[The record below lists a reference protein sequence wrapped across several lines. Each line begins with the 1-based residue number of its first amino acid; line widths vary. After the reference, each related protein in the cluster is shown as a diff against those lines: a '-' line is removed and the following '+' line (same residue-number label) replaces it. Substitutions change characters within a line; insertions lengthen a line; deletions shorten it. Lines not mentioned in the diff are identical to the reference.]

1 MLKTVSVSAV
11 SIALLTLSG
20 CASITPTQTTES
32 AYLVLDVK
40 ASAQDRNALLND
52 VTNAVKTHMSSARV
66 NRGIPPATLPD
77 QPTRFRLTNPLQGSA
92 IGALAAASGASM
104 QVPVCDDP
112 LLTISAADTGGMQYG
127 EQTSFFTCVVQY
139 RDGFQVNVYASFSE
153 VTGGLTPQVIG
164 ATLAKQIVGGRSQF
178 IPRAMN
184 EVRTAVGRYGEVAI
198 VDSYI
203 PDSFRGAF
211 VDSVSSVSKN

>member
-1 MLKTVSVSAV
+1 MTKIAV
-11 SIALLTLSG
+11 TALVTALSTLAG

-40 ASAQDRNALLND
+40 ASPNDRNALLND

-66 NRGIPPATLPD
+66 NRGIPPATLPEK
-77 QPTRFRLTNPLQGSA
+77 PTQFRLTNPFAGSSL
-92 IGALAAASGASM
+92 GALAAASGTST
-104 QVPVCDDP
+104 QVPVCDDS

-127 EQTSFFTCVVQY
+127 ESTSFFTCVVQY
-139 RDGFQVNVYASFSE
+139 REGFQVNVYATFSE

-164 ATLAKQIVGGRSQF
+164 ATLAKQMVGGRSQF

-184 EVRTAVGRYGEVAI
+184 DVRTAVGRYGEVAI

-211 VDSVSSVSKN
+211 VDSVSTVSKN